1 MKGMRGGHNAS
12 LGSRERDSFTED
24 AELLCRD
31 QRKVPGARA
40 IWVGAHRAG
49 HDCSDSA
56 AVAGR
61 ERSTTLQTK
70 ENPPESIFAVLDT
83 RLRASVHRLVLMNSR
98 LSLDYHPRM
107 RYRECKQLS

>member
-1 MKGMRGGHNAS
+1 MRALEAEKETPS
-12 LGSRERDSFTED
+12 LRMQSSSAEIRGRSLAREPS
-24 AELLCRD
+24 
-31 QRKVPGARA
+31 G
-40 IWVGAHRAG
+40 VGAHRAG

-61 ERSTTLQTK
+61 ERSTTLQAK

-98 LSLDYHPRM
+98 FEFGL
-107 RYRECKQLS
+107 